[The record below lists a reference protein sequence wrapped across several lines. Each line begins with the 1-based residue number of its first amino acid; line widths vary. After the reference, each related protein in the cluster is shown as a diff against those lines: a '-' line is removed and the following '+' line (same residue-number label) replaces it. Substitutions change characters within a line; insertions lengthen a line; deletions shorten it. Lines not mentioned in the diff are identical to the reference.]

1 MLFLGVF
8 DPSCSQFETSEIEEL
23 KCAISRQSEDKRD
36 LVLTKNFALL
46 TIDFG
51 ATGGSL
57 IVENDLDKVG
67 VVVGR
72 PYINKASAGIDANI
86 LIKALKSRDLDT
98 LKLARGSFC
107 GLCFDRSSKT
117 LMLCTDKVGVFPIY
131 IAKVGDRIYFSNAL
145 RMLRSIAKI
154 PKKIVPEHI
163 FSQLAFGY
171 CLARE
176 TIFSGIDRMYGG
188 EFVEI
193 TASSMETNSY
203 WSWDEVKSSHYS
215 EDELQERIYEA
226 FIDAVKM
233 RAESS
238 PAELSF
244 LSGGLDSRCI
254 VAGLRNIDRP
264 VWSLNFA
271 PEGSQD
277 HLFGRL
283 AATALGSHHYE
294 LGLGRDSFSKRQRKI
309 LDSWAETHQELVK
322 QGVKTH
328 RVWSGDGGS
337 VGMGHVYLDHAF
349 IQLLREKKIHAAAEY
364 LMKHRKL
371 GIPLGMLRQDMKHQ
385 AENSPIEKM
394 LRELNS
400 FAPEDAA
407 KSGLLFFLMND
418 QRHHLSN
425 YFEDLDLY
433 KFEVVLPFFDS
444 VLLEL
449 IVAAPIDEFLLHAF
463 YNKWLVK
470 FGPAISTVPWQA
482 YPNHVPCPVPS
493 EEYGKLRYQWNED
506 WFDKTEND
514 RKQKEKLDEWRTMLA
529 RSGFPK
535 QILSK
540 NKLWL
545 AYCLTHLKIRDYS
558 YILDAAKEIIFFN
571 SDAQ

>member
-1 MLFLGVF
+1 MLFLGVY
-8 DPSCSQFETSEIEEL
+8 DPSSSQFEPSEIEEL
-23 KCAISRQSEDKRD
+23 KHAISRQSDDKRH
-36 LVLTKNFALL
+36 LVLAENFALI

-51 ATGGSL
+51 PTGGAL
-57 IVENDLDKVG
+57 VIENDLGHVG
-67 VVVGR
+67 MVVGR
-72 PYINKASAGIDANI
+72 PYLNMDNAGTDANI
-86 LIKALKSRDLDT
+86 LIKALKNRDVEALT
-98 LKLARGSFC
+98 LVRGSFC
-107 GLCFDRSSKT
+107 GICFDKRSKS

-131 IAKVGDRIYFSNAL
+131 IAKVGNRIYFSNAL
-145 RMLRSIAKI
+145 RMLRSITKI
-154 PKKIVPEHI
+154 PKKIVPEHM

-171 CLARE
+171 CLARD
-176 TIFSGIDRMYGG
+176 TIFAGIDRMYGG
-188 EFVEI
+188 ELIEI
-193 TASSMETNSY
+193 AASTMHINSY
-203 WSWDEVKSSHYS
+203 WRWDDIKPSHYS
-215 EDELQERIYEA
+215 ENELQERIYQA
-226 FIDAVKM
+226 FIDAVKI
-233 RAESS
+233 RVEPT

-254 VAGLRNIDRP
+254 VAALRNIDRP
-264 VWSLNFA
+264 VWTLNFA
-271 PEGSQD
+271 PDGSQD

-309 LDSWAETHQELVK
+309 LDSWASAHPELVK
-322 QGVKTH
+322 RGVKAH

-349 IQLLREKKIHAAAEY
+349 IQLLREKKIQAASEY

-371 GIPLGMLRQDMKHQ
+371 GIPLGMLRSDVKHE
-385 AENSPIEKM
+385 AESRPLEKM
-394 LRELNS
+394 TREMQS
-400 FAPEDAA
+400 FTPEDDG

-433 KFEVVLPFFDS
+433 QFEVVLPFFDS

-449 IVAAPIDEFLLHAF
+449 IVAAPIDDFLLHTF
-463 YNKWLVK
+463 YNKWLAK

-482 YPNHVPCPVPS
+482 YPNHVPCPIYS

-506 WFDKTEND
+506 WFDKAEND
-514 RKQKEKLDEWRTMLA
+514 RKLQEKLGEWRRMLA
-529 RSGFPK
+529 RNGFPK
-535 QILSK
+535 QILAK

-545 AYCLTHLKIRDYS
+545 AYWLTRLKIRDYT

-571 SDAQ
+571 DDTH